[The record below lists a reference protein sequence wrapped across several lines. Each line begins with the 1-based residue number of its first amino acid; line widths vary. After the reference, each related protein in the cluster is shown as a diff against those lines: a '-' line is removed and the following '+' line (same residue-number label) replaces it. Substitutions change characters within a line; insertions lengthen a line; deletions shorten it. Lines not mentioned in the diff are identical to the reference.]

1 MTPSTHET
9 HYLIAGASH
18 AALAALQAIR
28 LVDDQRDLTL
38 IAKDDRLPYSPTVL
52 PYVVSG
58 RSTPAS
64 VSLRD
69 DRYFAEHKV
78 NFLRGRQVTGVSTT
92 ERLATLS
99 DGTRIKFEKLLVATG
114 ARPVVPAIPGLADV
128 GFHVLRTLDD
138 AQRLRDRLSDA
149 RHAVVLGGGLI
160 GMHAAENLCKSGVR
174 VTVIE
179 MQAQVL
185 PAYFDADAAALIER
199 AFADAGVDLRT
210 GSRVERIAPIAAG
223 SAEFTVQIAG
233 GARVAGDLLLVGAG
247 VAPVTDYLAGTDI
260 AMDRG
265 VLVDDVMR
273 TSAANVWAAGDVA
286 QARDFYGSAPV
297 VGGIVPDAVEQGRIA
312 GMAMAEDSTVTPYRG
327 TVPINTYR
335 FFGNHAVAV
344 GNNRAPPGAEVV
356 VRGAGD
362 HGRYLK
368 IILHEG
374 RLHGIFGINE
384 PFDAGVMWE
393 LILRRVDLGPV
404 REQFLEQPQDTAR
417 ALMSRLWR

>member
-1 MTPSTHET
+1 MTHSTHET

-18 AALAALQAIR
+18 AALAALHAIR
-28 LVDDQRDLTL
+28 LVDDQRDLTV
-38 IAKDDRLPYSPTVL
+38 IAKDDSLPYSPTVL

-58 RSTPAS
+58 RSTSTS
-64 VSLRD
+64 VLLRD

-99 DGTRIKFEKLLVATG
+99 DGTRIRFEKLLVATG

-128 GFHVLRTLDD
+128 GFHVLRTLED
-138 AQRLRDRLSDA
+138 AQRLRDRLSGA
-149 RHAVVLGGGLI
+149 SHAVVLGGGLI
-160 GMHAAENLCKSGVR
+160 GMHAAENLCNSGVR

-199 AFADAGVDLRT
+199 AFAEAGVDLRT
-210 GSRVERIAPIAAG
+210 GSRVERIAAG
-223 SAEFTVQIAG
+223 SPEFTVQIAG

-247 VAPVTDYLAGTDI
+247 VVPVTDYLEGSDI
-260 AMDRG
+260 AIDRG
-265 VLVDDVMR
+265 VLVDDVMH
-273 TSAANVWAAGDVA
+273 TSAANIWAAGDVA

-297 VGGIVPDAVEQGRIA
+297 VGGILPDAVEQGRIA

-327 TVPINTYR
+327 AVPINTYR
-335 FFGNHAVAV
+335 FFGNHAIAV
-344 GNNRAPPGAEVV
+344 GSKRAPAGAEVV
-356 VRGAGD
+356 VRTAPYD
-362 HGRYLK
+362 NRYLK
-368 IILHEG
+368 IILHDN
-374 RLHGIFGINE
+374 RLYGIFGINE

-393 LILRRVDLGPV
+393 LILRRIDLGPV
-404 REQFLEQPQDTAR
+404 REQFLKRPQDTAR
-417 ALMSRLWR
+417 TLMSRLWR